1 MATLLL
7 LVGPVRA
14 QSSDKLPEPVGRSIE
29 ALLAQK
35 AQRTSAQRK
44 VSSQLLDAAGGTQP
58 PADGAARRRAP
69 DPGVADELVT
79 VDIRADVTPAV
90 LARIR
95 ALGGTVLS
103 SLPKY
108 RAIRARLPLAAVEK
122 LATLDAVQFIR
133 PADEAITNQ
142 SLERSAVAR
151 TTGAGNERNTS
162 EGDVAHRADV
172 ARETHDV
179 DGTGIGIGV
188 LSNGVDTLAERQA
201 TGDLPARVTVLAGQ
215 GGEGDEGTAML
226 EIVHDLAPG
235 AELYFA
241 TILGGQAQFA
251 ANIEA
256 LCAAG
261 ADVIVDD
268 AIYPIEPAF
277 QDGIVA
283 QAINAAVADDCVYF
297 SMAGNGGN
305 LSSYS
310 GRRAGVW
317 EGDYAAGSALVVS
330 GETVGVRH
338 DFDSGPGVA
347 VENPVTRDSEH
358 EFVLQWADPLGAS
371 ANDYDLFL
379 VDNNGNVLDSSTTT
393 QDGTQDPIE
402 SIRSRRINHLG
413 DRLVIVKV
421 SGEDRYLR
429 LNNVGAWFTSVTA
442 GQTFGHNAASNAITV
457 AAVNVT
463 TVGGEGGVFNGTES
477 VEWFSSDGPR
487 RIFFRPD
494 GTAITPSDFSSSG
507 GQLLQKPDLTAADRV
522 STATPGFETFPG
534 TSAAAPHAAAIAAL
548 MLEAAGGPANV
559 TLDELRTAMTDAAID
574 IGDTGADRDSGAGI
588 VMAPGA
594 VEAVAVADRNGVP
607 EASGTLASQSLAPG
621 GATATIGVASA
632 FTDPDSHAL
641 TYTAL
646 SDNTAVVTTSVTGS
660 RLTLTSWGPGEA
672 KVTVRAT
679 DPEGLSAIQ
688 IMSVTVVWGDEDYDA
703 DDDNL
708 IEIDTLAQ
716 LNAMRH
722 DLNGDGVV
730 DSGADAAE
738 YYAAFS
744 DPEQGMGCADDCYGY
759 ELTEDLDFDTNKNGR
774 ADAGDTYW
782 HAGKGWQPIGLYD
795 GPPDRR
801 GRLSGDPFTGVF
813 DGNGHTVANLF
824 IDRPQETG
832 VGLFGHISRLRNVGL
847 VNVSVTGKDVVSGLA
862 GAGRRLDRC
871 HVSGSV
877 SGGNAVGGV
886 VGRAEDVWRSYATV
900 NVSGDSG
907 VGGLAGVVV
916 DAILAS
922 YATGSVTGTGSRP
935 SDTATCESA
944 GGVGGLVG
952 NLCGNITASYATGPV
967 SGAAAVGGLVGTLLP
982 DSRIDSGYWDV
993 TTSEVSVGVGAD
1005 DTDDTGLIDGTE
1017 SRTVGVAGRTAAA
1030 LQAPTDYDGIF
1041 QGWNIPVNSYAIGGA
1056 PNEPWDFGTAGQY
1069 PAVRVDVDGDGRAT
1083 WQEFGHQLRA
1093 SPVLT
1098 ATTTETPTQVV
1109 LSWTGTAG
1117 HWTPPPAVTYTLT
1130 RDNGTTIETL
1140 AEDLTALR
1148 YTDTDVTLD
1157 TMYTYQVA
1165 AVVDG
1170 GEATRSALVSVIAGA
1185 ANQAPAA
1192 VGMLEERP
1200 LRIGGAE
1207 VVQLAGAFSDPD
1219 SDTLTYAATSS
1230 ATAIVT
1236 TNVSGSELTLT
1247 PVAAGRATITVTA
1260 VDDGTGGSNTTVTQR
1275 FVVTVW
1281 SANGV
1286 DYDVDDDGLIE
1297 IGNLAQLDAM
1307 RHDLDGDG
1315 VADEAD
1321 GQGNP
1326 AGDTAKLAAAFPN
1339 AVERMGCG
1347 DNQWCRG
1354 YELTADL
1361 DFDINKNG
1369 RADAGDAYWNG
1380 GAGWNPIRGRIIS
1393 SFGLHLITSGFAAT
1407 FEGNGHTIANLY
1419 INRNVTAVGLFGA
1432 AFSRAI
1438 RNVGIVNA
1446 NVTGQSSV
1454 GALAGIKLGDLSGS
1468 YATGRVSGQDGVG
1481 GLVGSHRGSIAAS
1494 YATTQVS
1501 GQNNV
1506 GGLIGSNY
1514 LGTVIA
1520 CYATGRVS
1528 GTANVGGLV
1537 GLNSS
1542 DDEVIASYA
1551 TGHVS
1556 GVSNVGGLIG
1566 DNQGTASNSYW
1577 DMSTSGQTTGTTGQT
1592 TAQLQSPTDYS
1603 GMYADWNV
1611 DLDGGG
1617 TADDPWDFGLSD
1629 EYPVLAVDFDGN
1641 EDVTWKE
1648 FGYQLRAGPT
1658 LMATP
1663 GAGEI
1668 ALRWNAVDT
1677 DPWNP
1682 SPPDVTYTVY
1692 RKTDAT
1698 ITVLAQGISGTTYTD
1713 TGVSIGST
1721 YTYQVAA
1728 VVEGGEATRSAL
1740 VMVTAPNHP
1749 PTFLSSEDGMRTVAE
1764 KTGENVNI
1772 GDPVKATDPD
1782 DPTLTYSLGGPD
1794 AASFTITERT
1804 GQLRTKAELDHET
1817 QPLYSVTVRVS
1828 DGKDVDGTADPTVD
1842 ATIPV
1847 TLTVTDAPGTVTL
1860 PSTPPL
1866 VGTMLQATLTDPD
1879 GLGSSA
1885 TWKWERSRD
1894 QSVWTLIRETST
1906 GEPANS
1912 YTPVA
1917 TDINEYL
1924 RVTVQ
1929 YTDGHETPDKEA
1941 GSVSQRVSARRPPPP
1956 PPPGP
1961 GPGGGGGGPACT
1973 EDDVHG
1979 NTAATATDIA
1989 LSAVTAG
1996 AICPAADVDYF
2007 TVTAPGRGLLF
2018 VDTPR
2023 GVPTRGTIWQD
2034 GVVLASGP
2042 TGRQPDDRLGARVQ
2056 AGSVVVAV
2064 QGQGGATGAYEVE
2077 ITFVRGYLENPGS
2090 DSFQSG
2096 IGLLSGWV
2104 CEAEVVEIELNGV
2117 PQEAAYGTERLDTA
2131 GVCGDTDNGFGLLFN
2146 WNLLGDGEHT
2156 VVAWVDGVELGR
2168 ATVMVTTLGQEFLRN
2183 VTRTYEAGDFPTLG
2197 ERVTLVWQQ
2206 NSQNFV
2212 IAGGSPPA
2220 GATTGR
2226 TSALMGF
2233 LENPGPN
2240 SFQSGVGVLS
2250 GWVCDADRVE
2260 IEIGAAGRQ
2269 VAAYGTERLDTAG
2282 GCGDTDNG
2290 FGLLFNWNLLGDGEH
2305 TVVAFVD
2312 GVELGRATVRVATL
2326 GEEFL
2331 REAEGECTVT
2341 DFPVLGETVTLE
2353 WQQNSQN
2360 FVITA
2365 VE

>member
-1 MATLLL
+1 MKRPRATGIRAWAGPGNRLLGAVATLLL

-14 QSSDKLPEPVGRSIE
+14 QSSDKLPEPGGRSIE

-103 SLPKY
+103 SLPRY

-162 EGDVAHRADV
+162 EGDVAHRADK

-215 GGEGDEGTAML
+215 TGEGDEGTAML

-463 TVGGEGGVFNGTES
+463 TAGGEGGVFNGTES

-494 GTAITPSDFSSSG
+494 GAAITPSDFSSSG

-548 MLEAAGGPANV
+548 MLEAAGGPTNV
-559 TLDELRTAMTDAAID
+559 TLDELRKAMTDTALN

-646 SDNTAVVTTSVTGS
+646 SDNTAVVTTSVAGS

-708 IEIDTLAQ
+708 IEVGTLAQ
-716 LNAMRH
+716 LDAMRH

-730 DSGADAAE
+730 DSGADAQA

-744 DPEQGMGCADDCYGY
+744 EPEQGMGCADDCYGY
-759 ELTEDLDFDTNKNGR
+759 ELTEDLDFDT
-774 ADAGDTYW
+774 
-782 HAGKGWQPIGLYD
+782 
-795 GPPDRR
+795 
-801 GRLSGDPFTGVF
+801 
-813 DGNGHTVANLF
+813 
-824 IDRPQETG
+824 
-832 VGLFGHISRLRNVGL
+832 
-847 VNVSVTGKDVVSGLA
+847 
-862 GAGRRLDRC
+862 
-871 HVSGSV
+871 
-877 SGGNAVGGV
+877 
-886 VGRAEDVWRSYATV
+886 
-900 NVSGDSG
+900 
-907 VGGLAGVVV
+907 
-916 DAILAS
+916 
-922 YATGSVTGTGSRP
+922 
-935 SDTATCESA
+935 
-944 GGVGGLVG
+944 
-952 NLCGNITASYATGPV
+952 
-967 SGAAAVGGLVGTLLP
+967 
-982 DSRIDSGYWDV
+982 
-993 TTSEVSVGVGAD
+993 
-1005 DTDDTGLIDGTE
+1005 
-1017 SRTVGVAGRTAAA
+1017 
-1030 LQAPTDYDGIF
+1030 
-1041 QGWNIPVNSYAIGGA
+1041 
-1056 PNEPWDFGTAGQY
+1056 
-1069 PAVRVDVDGDGRAT
+1069 
-1083 WQEFGHQLRA
+1083 
-1093 SPVLT
+1093 
-1098 ATTTETPTQVV
+1098 
-1109 LSWTGTAG
+1109 
-1117 HWTPPPAVTYTLT
+1117 
-1130 RDNGTTIETL
+1130 
-1140 AEDLTALR
+1140 
-1148 YTDTDVTLD
+1148 
-1157 TMYTYQVA
+1157 
-1165 AVVDG
+1165 
-1170 GEATRSALVSVIAGA
+1170 
-1185 ANQAPAA
+1185 
-1192 VGMLEERP
+1192 
-1200 LRIGGAE
+1200 
-1207 VVQLAGAFSDPD
+1207 
-1219 SDTLTYAATSS
+1219 
-1230 ATAIVT
+1230 
-1236 TNVSGSELTLT
+1236 
-1247 PVAAGRATITVTA
+1247 
-1260 VDDGTGGSNTTVTQR
+1260 
-1275 FVVTVW
+1275 
-1281 SANGV
+1281 
-1286 DYDVDDDGLIE
+1286 
-1297 IGNLAQLDAM
+1297 
-1307 RHDLDGDG
+1307 
-1315 VADEAD
+1315 
-1321 GQGNP
+1321 
-1326 AGDTAKLAAAFPN
+1326 
-1339 AVERMGCG
+1339 
-1347 DNQWCRG
+1347 
-1354 YELTADL
+1354 
-1361 DFDINKNG
+1361 NKNG

-1432 AFSRAI
+1432 AYSRAI

-1577 DMSTSGQTTGTTGQT
+1577 DMSTSGQTTGTAGQT

-1663 GAGEI
+1663 GAGEV

-2034 GVVLASGP
+2034 GMVLASGP

-2064 QGQGGATGAYEVE
+2064 QGQGGAIGTYAVE
-2077 ITFVRGYLENPGS
+2077 ITLVQGTLENPGA

-2096 IGLLSGWV
+2096 VGVLSGWV
-2104 CEAEVVEIELNGV
+2104 CEAAVVELELNGI

-2156 VVAWVDGVELGR
+2156 VVAWVDGAELGR
-2168 ATVMVTTLGQEFLRN
+2168 ASVTVTILGAEFLRG
-2183 VTRTYEAGDFPTLG
+2183 VTGTCEAGDFPTLG

>member
-79 VDIRADVTPAV
+79 VDIRANVTPAV

-103 SLPKY
+103 SLPRY

-142 SLERSAVAR
+142 SLARSAVAR
-151 TTGAGNERNTS
+151 TATVRNTANTS
-162 EGDVAHRADV
+162 EGDIAHQANV

-188 LSNGVDTLAERQA
+188 LSDGVDTLAERQA

-215 GGEGDEGTAML
+215 TGEGDEGTAML

-283 QAINAAVADDCVYF
+283 QAINAAVADGCVYF

-317 EGDYAAGSALVVS
+317 EGDYAAGSALVMN

-347 VENPVTRDSEH
+347 VENPVTRDSEP

-402 SIRSRRINHLG
+402 SIRSRRINHRG

-463 TVGGEGGVFNGTES
+463 TAGGEGGVFNGTES

-559 TLDELRTAMTDAAID
+559 TLDELRTAMTDTALN

-594 VEAVAVADRNGVP
+594 VDAVAVADRNGVP

-632 FTDPDSHAL
+632 FTDPNNDAL

-646 SDNTAVVTTSVTGS
+646 SDNTAVVTTSVAGS

-703 DDDNL
+703 NDDNL
-708 IEIDTLAQ
+708 IEVGTLAQ
-716 LNAMRH
+716 LDAMRH

-730 DSGADAAE
+730 DSGADAQA

-744 DPEQGMGCADDCYGY
+744 EPEQGMGCADDCYGY

-774 ADAGDTYW
+774 ADAGDAYW
-782 HAGKGWQPIGLYD
+782 HAGEGWQPIGLYD

-862 GAGRRLDRC
+862 GAGRRIDRC

-982 DSRIDSGYWDV
+982 DSRIDNGYWDV

-1041 QGWNIPVNSYAIGGA
+1041 QGWNIPVNTYAISGA
-1056 PNEPWDFGTAGQY
+1056 PNEPWDFGTDGQY

-1130 RDNGTTIETL
+1130 RDNGTTIEAL
-1140 AEDLTALR
+1140 AEALTALR

-1200 LRIGGAE
+1200 LRIGGTE

-1236 TNVSGSELTLT
+1236 TNVSGSEATIT

-1260 VDDGTGGSNTTVTQR
+1260 VDDGTGGSNTTVTRR

-1281 SANGV
+1281 SAHGV
-1286 DYDVDDDGLIE
+1286 EYDVDDDGLIE

-1321 GQGNP
+1321 GRGNP
-1326 AGDTAKLAAAFPN
+1326 AGDTAKLAAAFPH

-1393 SFGLHLITSGFAAT
+1393 SFGLYLITSGFATT

-1419 INRNVTAVGLFGA
+1419 INRNVRAVGLFGV

-1468 YATGRVSGQDGVG
+1468 YATGRVSGQDGIG

-1506 GGLIGSNY
+1506 GGLIGRNY

-1520 CYATGRVS
+1520 SYATGRVS

-1577 DMSTSGQTTGTTGQT
+1577 DMSTSGQTIGTAGQT
-1592 TAQLQSPTDYS
+1592 TAQLQSPTNYS

-1617 TADDPWDFGLSD
+1617 TADAPWDFGLSD

-1663 GAGEI
+1663 GAGEV
-1668 ALRWNAVDT
+1668 ALRWDAVDT
-1677 DPWNP
+1677 DHP

-1713 TGVSIGST
+1713 TGVPIDST
-1721 YTYQVAA
+1721 STYQVAA

-1740 VMVTAPNHP
+1740 VTAMVSNQA
-1749 PTFLSSEDGMRTVAE
+1749 PTFDDGASTTRIVAE
-1764 KTGENVNI
+1764 NTTGNI
-1772 GDPVKATDPD
+1772 GAPVAATDGERN
-1782 DPTLTYSLGGPD
+1782 TLTYSLSGPG
-1794 AASFTITERT
+1794 ATSFDIDTST
-1804 GQLRTKAELDHET
+1804 GQLQTKAPLDYET
-1817 QPLYSVTVRVS
+1817 RDRYTVTVTV
-1828 DGKDVDGTADPTVD
+1828 VDD
-1842 ATIPV
+1842 AAPPATDSIHV

-1860 PSTPPL
+1860 SSTRPQ
-1866 VGTMLQATLTDPD
+1866 VGSELTATVADSDRPV
-1879 GLGSSA
+1879 SVS
-1885 TWKWERSRD
+1885 TWRWERSEDGATWSRID
-1894 QSVWTLIRETST
+1894 GAITAT
-1906 GEPANS
+1906 
-1912 YTPVA
+1912 YTPVDTDVNHYMRA
-1917 TDINEYL
+1917 T
-1924 RVTVQ
+1924 VS
-1929 YTDGHETPDKEA
+1929 YTDRDGTAKEA
-1941 GSVSQRVSARRPPPP
+1941 ASIQTRRVPT
-1956 PPPGP
+1956 G
-1961 GPGGGGGGPACT
+1961 GGDGDGGGGGGGGGGSDCA
-1973 EDDVHG
+1973 DDVHG
-1979 NTAATATDIA
+1979 NTSAQATGIELDAM
-1989 LSAVTAG
+1989 TAG

-2007 TVTAPGRGLLF
+2007 TVTAPGRGLVF
-2018 VDTPR
+2018 VDTIGR
-2023 GVPTRGTIWQD
+2023 VQTRGIIWQND
-2034 GVVLASGP
+2034 VVLASGS
-2042 TGRQPDDRLGARVQ
+2042 TGGSGQEVRLGARVQ
-2056 AGSVVVAV
+2056 AGPVVVAV

-2131 GVCGDTDNGFGLLFN
+2131 DVCGDTDNGFGLLFN
-2146 WNLLGDGEHT
+2146 WNLLGDGEHA
-2156 VVAWVDGVELGR
+2156 VVAWVDGAELGR
-2168 ATVMVTTLGQEFLRN
+2168 ASVAVTTLGAEFLRG
-2183 VTRTYEAGDFPTLG
+2183 VTRTCEAEDFPTLG

-2220 GATTGR
+2220 GATPGR

-2341 DFPVLGETVTLE
+2341 DFPMLGETVTLE